1 MPQQAVQ
8 PLKDKYAFRIDGVL
22 CIAQP
27 RSVLPGRERW
37 RVSIDGGIDDI
48 TSSVERFLSGYPGV
62 HSVSVN
68 RRIGSVLLVFDPSLT
83 ASGTPFLL
91 QILKMAQSA
100 VGRGLTSA
108 APSPIQAPRREQG
121 WRLPIAALLLAGTAS
136 AAAFV
141 PLSYLVGAAVL
152 GSSFVI
158 LRHYWLHS
166 RWSRQKDVT
175 TSAHDRSHPLHRLL
189 ELNPGLRSQVMS
201 ATACSAGAKLVDA
214 MPALAQGVLITILT
228 AGPLALLAAIGLATP
243 LSQVVF
249 VVAVGSAAWCFQS
262 ALEYRAIYL
271 WRNVA
276 QTAQHD
282 LRIHAYS
289 HVQDL
294 EFEVLENERVGRLA
308 SVLNEDVNQIQTFLD
323 ASAHDFIQL
332 IVNLAMIAPLFY
344 IVAPSVAWVSVL
356 PIPLL
361 MWISFRYVD
370 QTAPLYAEVRR
381 KAGAV
386 NSQLVSNLDGIAVIK
401 SFATEEYEIER
412 IGALSEEYR
421 KGGQQTAASAAAYG
435 PTIRMTML
443 VAWSGTVLVGGIQAI
458 QGTISVGV
466 FTSMISLAR
475 SFLWPIVILG
485 KTVDEYQRTAASADR
500 VFDVIDI
507 PTRAA
512 RPCLPLAPSRMQGEI
527 VMDRVSFAYRN
538 RPPVFTDLSLRFA
551 RGANTAIVGSTGS
564 GKTTIVKLLLRFYE
578 VGGGRVL
585 LDGTDIREF
594 DARDLR
600 RRIGLVGQDVFL
612 FEGTIRDNIA
622 YGTFDASMD
631 SIVQAAQLAEMHA
644 FIDSLPL
651 GYQTIVGER
660 GVKLSG
666 GQRQRISL
674 ARAILKDPAVLILDE
689 ATSSIDSEN
698 EAAIQ
703 RALKQVCVG
712 RTTITVAHRLS
723 TIRDADWIY
732 VLDDRG
738 AVEDQGTHQDL
749 LGRGG
754 LYLSMWNAQSD
765 EPGRL
770 RYAGS

>member
-1 MPQQAVQ
+1 MSQQAAQ
-8 PLKDKYAFRIDGVL
+8 PLKERYAFRIGGAL
-22 CIAQP
+22 CIAEP
-27 RSVLPGRERW
+27 RSMLPGRERW
-37 RVSIDGGIDDI
+37 RVSIDAGREEA
-48 TSSVERFLSGYPGV
+48 TASLQQFLSGYAGV

-68 RRIGSVLLVFDPSLT
+68 RRIGSVLLIFDPSLV
-83 ASGTPFLL
+83 ASGTSLLL
-91 QILKMAQSA
+91 QVLKMAEDAVFAWPTSPVSA
-100 VGRGLTSA
+100 PA
-108 APSPIQAPRREQG
+108 DAPPREIQLRFPR
-121 WRLPIAALLLAGTAS
+121 AALVLVGVV
-136 AAAFV
+136 AAATLV
-141 PLSYLVGAAVL
+141 PASYLIGAAVL

-158 LRHYWLHS
+158 LRHYWSHS
-166 RWSRQKDVT
+166 RWARQKDAAL
-175 TSAHDRSHPLHRLL
+175 SARERSHPLHRLL
-189 ELNPGLRSQVMS
+189 ELSPGLRPQVMS
-201 ATACSAGAKLVDA
+201 ATACSVGAKLVDA

-228 AGPLALLAAIGLATP
+228 AGPLALLGAIGLATP
-243 LSQVVF
+243 LSQVIF
-249 VVAVGSAAWCFQS
+249 VVAVGSVAWCFQS
-262 ALEYRAIYL
+262 ALEYRATYL
-271 WRNVA
+271 WRSVA
-276 QTAQHD
+276 QTAQND
-282 LRIHAYS
+282 LRIHAYR
-289 HVQDL
+289 HVQEL

-308 SVLNEDVNQIQTFLD
+308 SVLSEDVNQIQTFLD

-332 IVNLAMIAPLFY
+332 VVNLAMIAPLFY
-344 IVAPSVAWVSVL
+344 IVAPTVAWVSVL

-361 MWISFRYVD
+361 MWISFRYVN

-381 KAGAV
+381 NAGVV
-386 NSQLVSNLDGIAVIK
+386 NSQLVSNLDGISVIK
-401 SFATEEYEIER
+401 SFATEEYEANR
-412 IGALSEEYR
+412 IAALSEEYR
-421 KGGQQTAASAAAYG
+421 KGGERTASSAAAYG

-443 VAWSGTVLVGGIQAI
+443 VAWSGTVLVGGMQAI

-466 FTSMISLAR
+466 FTTMISLAR

-485 KTVDEYQRTAASADR
+485 KTVDEYQRTVASADR

-507 PTRAA
+507 PKQPA
-512 RPCLPLAPSRMQGEI
+512 RPCLPLFPSRIRGEI

-551 RGANTAIVGSTGS
+551 QGANTAIVGSTGS

-578 VGGGRVL
+578 ASGGRVL
-585 LDGTDIREF
+585 LDGTDIREY

-600 RRIGLVGQDVFL
+600 RTIGLVSQDVFL
-612 FEGTIRDNIA
+612 FEGTIRANIG
-622 YGTFDASMD
+622 YGTFDAPMD
-631 SIVQAAQLAEMHA
+631 AVVGAAQLAEMHS

-703 RALKQVCVG
+703 RALKQVCLG

-738 AVEDQGTHQDL
+738 TVEDQGTHQDL
-749 LGRGG
+749 LRRGG
-754 LYLSMWNAQSD
+754 LYLSMWNAQTD
-765 EPGRL
+765 EPGRM
-770 RYAGS
+770 RYVSS